1 MFPKEVAGGRLAL
14 AACAGRSAPSTGTEE
29 PGSAAPLSDGLAAHR
44 VEVSG
49 TNCLVT
55 AGHPLASMAGIRIL
69 MQGGTA
75 ADAAVAILATLNAVE
90 PMNSGAGGNGF
101 MTIYDKASD

>member
-1 MFPKEVAGGRLAL
+1 MAL